1 MKKSIG
7 NWIKIVFS
15 SASFVS
21 MLFYI
26 TRYAVAALSDPP
38 TFSELQP
45 ILVRII
51 NVFIMCAG
59 LVLVVMI
66 AYGVWKS
73 SLATGD
79 PRGLEGA
86 KSTWTYALYG
96 FFIVVGVF
104 AIIMIIEG
112 IIGISSGASGG
123 LVGKL
128 IDAINELLNIQ
139 PTPPP
144 CPAPSTC
151 PPLPCPRLPTCP

>member
-1 MKKSIG
+1 MKKNIG
-7 NWIKIVFS
+7 NWVKIVFS
-15 SASFVS
+15 SVSFMS
-21 MLFYI
+21 MLFYV
-26 TRYAVAALSDPP
+26 TNYALALSDPP
-38 TFSELQP
+38 TFDELQP

-86 KSTWTYALYG
+86 KSTWSYALYG

-112 IIGISSGASGG
+112 VIGLSSGGG
-123 LVGKL
+123 LVTKFIG
-128 IDAINELLNIQ
+128 AINDFMNI
-139 PTPPP
+139 PSANNTP
-144 CPAPSTC
+144 
-151 PPLPCPRLPTCP
+151 

>member
-1 MKKSIG
+1 MKKSIN
-7 NWIKIVFS
+7 NWIKAVFS
-15 SASFVS
+15 SASFAL
-21 MLFYI
+21 MLFYV
-26 TRYAVAALSDPP
+26 TRYVAADINTTPEFSD
-38 TFSELQP
+38 LRP

-51 NVFIMCAG
+51 NVLMMSAG
-59 LVLVVMI
+59 AVLVTMI

-96 FFIVVGVF
+96 FFIVVGAF

-123 LVGKL
+123 LVNNL
-128 IDAINELLNIQ
+128 INAITGLLDIQ

-144 CPAPSTC
+144 N
-151 PPLPCPRLPTCP
+151 

>member
-1 MKKSIG
+1 MRKSIN
-7 NWIKIVFS
+7 NWIRVVFS
-15 SASFVS
+15 SVSFVS

-26 TRYAVAALSDPP
+26 TRYAAAALSDPP
-38 TFSELQP
+38 TFDELRP

-59 LVLVVMI
+59 LVLVAMI

-73 SLATGD
+73 SLAAGD

-139 PTPPP
+139 PTP
-144 CPAPSTC
+144 AP
-151 PPLPCPRLPTCP
+151 L